1 MSSLCAKLQASVLEY
16 HLCLANGRLTPV
28 SVQEY
33 VDCTDGK
40 YKNAQCDGGW
50 YDYAW
55 QYTQDLKTVSSENDY
70 GYINGVVSV
79 SLCNLTAVALHY
91 YT

>member
-1 MSSLCAKLQASVLEY
+1 M
-16 HLCLANGRLTPV
+16 

-33 VDCTDGK
+33 VDCTDGI
-40 YKNAQCDGGW
+40 YENEQCDGGW

-91 YT
+91 PVSFFVRSITTTCSEWQ